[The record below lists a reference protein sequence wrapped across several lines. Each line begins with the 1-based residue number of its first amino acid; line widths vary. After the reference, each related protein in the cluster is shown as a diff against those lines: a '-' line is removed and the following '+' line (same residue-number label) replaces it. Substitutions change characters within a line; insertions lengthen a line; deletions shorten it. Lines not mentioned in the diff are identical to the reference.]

1 MKNKVEW
8 GTSAF
13 SMGIDS
19 IPRKLRALLPTRMH
33 LDLPLLIALLLLC
46 GYGLL
51 VLFSATDQD
60 PNQLYRQ
67 LIRLG
72 IAFAVMVVVAQIP
85 PLKLQRW
92 SLPLFGIGLVMLVGV
107 LVIGE
112 IGKGAQRWLD
122 LGVVRFQPSE
132 VLKVAVPMMLAWYL
146 AERPLPP
153 TGPRILWT
161 VVLTAAPVLLIASQ
175 PDLGTA
181 LLVASTG
188 MIVLFLAG
196 LKWRL
201 IALLGIGAAALAP
214 LLWYFMH
221 PYQRERVLSF
231 LNPEGDPLG
240 SGYHIIQ
247 AKIAIG
253 SGGIYGKGWL
263 NGTQSRLEFLPERST
278 DFVFATLGE
287 EFGLIGILA
296 MLVLY
301 LFIIARGL
309 HIATQAQDTYGRLL
323 AGGLT
328 LIFFIYLFVN
338 TGMVTG
344 LLPVVGIP
352 LPLVSYGGTS
362 LVTIMAGFGI
372 LMSIHTHRKLL
383 PS

>member
-1 MKNKVEW
+1 MH
-8 GTSAF
+8 TSIF
-13 SMGIDS
+13 PSNIDGV
-19 IPRKLRALLPTRMH
+19 PRKFRALLLTWTH
-33 LDLPLLIALLLLC
+33 LDLPLLVALLILC
-46 GYGLL
+46 GCGLL

-60 PNQLYRQ
+60 LDKLYRQ

-92 SLPLFGIGLVMLVGV
+92 SLPLFGIGLALLVGV
-107 LVIGE
+107 LVMGE
-112 IGKGAQRWLD
+112 MGKGAKRWLD
-122 LGVVRFQPSE
+122 LGAVRFQPSE
-132 VLKVAVPMMLAWYL
+132 ILKVAVPMMLAWYL

-153 TGPRILWT
+153 SGPRILWT
-161 VVLTAAPVLLIASQ
+161 VVLTVVPVLLIARQ

-196 LKWRL
+196 LGWRL
-201 IALLGIGAAALAP
+201 IALLGIGAATLAP
-214 LLWYFMH
+214 LLWYLMR
-221 PYQRERVLSF
+221 PYQRERVFSF
-231 LNPEGDPLG
+231 FNPEDDPFG
-240 SGYHIIQ
+240 TGYHIIQ
-247 AKIAIG
+247 SKIAIG

-263 NGTQSRLEFLPERST
+263 GGTQSRLGFLPERST
-278 DFVFATLGE
+278 DFVFAILGE
-287 EFGLIGILA
+287 EFGLIGTLA
-296 MLVLY
+296 MLTLY

-309 HIATQAQDTYGRLL
+309 YIATQAQDTYGRLL
-323 AGGLT
+323 SGGLT
-328 LIFFIYLFVN
+328 LTFFTYLFVN

>member
-1 MKNKVEW
+1 MLKW
-8 GTSAF
+8 GTNTF
-13 SMGIDS
+13 STSVDS
-19 IPRKLRALLPTRMH
+19 VPRAVRVGLLGRVH

-46 GYGLL
+46 AYGLL
-51 VLFSATDQD
+51 VLFSATGQD
-60 PNQLYRQ
+60 PHKLHQQ

-72 IAFAVMVVVAQIP
+72 IAFAVMVVTAQIP
-85 PLKLQRW
+85 PWKLRRW
-92 SLPLFGIGLVMLVGV
+92 SLPLFGIGLTMLLGV
-107 LVIGE
+107 LALGE

-132 VLKVAVPMMLAWYL
+132 LLKVAVPMTLAWYL

-153 TGPRILWT
+153 SGSRTLWA
-161 VVLTAAPVLLIASQ
+161 VILTAVPVLLIARQ

-181 LLVASTG
+181 LLVAGTG
-188 MIVLFLAG
+188 IVVLFLAG
-196 LKWRL
+196 LRWQP
-201 IALLGIGAAALAP
+201 IALLGASAVALAP

-221 PYQRERVLSF
+221 PYQQQRVLTF
-231 LNPEGDPLG
+231 LNPESDPLG
-240 SGYHIIQ
+240 TGYHIIQ

-278 DFVFATLGE
+278 DFVFAILGE

-296 MLVLY
+296 MLAIY
-301 LFIIARGL
+301 LFIIVRGL
-309 HIATQAQDTYGRLL
+309 YIATQAQDTYGRLL

-328 LIFFIYLFVN
+328 MTFFIYLFVN
-338 TGMVTG
+338 TGMTTG

-362 LVTIMAGFGI
+362 LVTILAGFGI

-383 PS
+383 LP